1 MTNDAVVSVVNTH
14 NYGRSKKYKIEDV
27 SEATVVQWA
36 VETKQLLLSHPDLAK
51 VKRVLDDSIS
61 PEAKD
66 ALWGCSQRLAAVPK
80 DYPAGNMSVQARQ
93 TFHIE
98 WLDSIIAAC
107 APSSGALVLGE
118 MRKIKWSEGST
129 DKDSWTCQDI
139 MVYYARLKE
148 VETRMGDAVNL
159 VSDKAKLDVVEHKIP
174 SGLKLLA
181 KATLERHSGDGPAPQ
196 DTWEKA
202 LKRVA
207 HEVKKQEECAQ
218 LAESIR
224 VKQKKD
230 APKAYRP
237 TERPF
242 LRVDDTFKKKK
253 KWRKEGGGREGGA
266 ERKGKGKGAG
276 KGAGSGKGK
285 SSGRGSR
292 DDKDLSHIECFNC
305 GEKGHY
311 SNKCPHPQREPSRG
325 GGKGGKGS
333 GKGRGGGKGAGDA
346 SKADAKA

>member
-14 NYGRSKKYKIEDV
+14 NYGRSKKYKIEDLWF
-27 SEATVVQWA
+27 SG
-36 VETKQLLLSHPDLAK
+36 QLRRSNCSQGPVLLSHPDLAK
-51 VKRVLDDSIS
+51 VKRALDDSIS

-80 DYPAGNMSVQARQ
+80 DYPAGNMSVPARQ

-98 WLDSIIAAC
+98 WLGSIIAAC

-181 KATLERHSGDGPAPQ
+181 KATLERHAGDGPAPQ

-218 LAESIR
+218 LACREHSR
-224 VKQKKD
+224 E
-230 APKAYRP
+230 A
-237 TERPF
+237 E
-242 LRVDDTFKKKK
+242 
-253 KWRKEGGGREGGA
+253 EGRAKGLQTYGATVSACGRHVQEEEEVA
-266 ERKGKGKGAG
+266 
-276 KGAGSGKGK
+276 
-285 SSGRGSR
+285 
-292 DDKDLSHIECFNC
+292 
-305 GEKGHY
+305 
-311 SNKCPHPQREPSRG
+311 QRR
-325 GGKGGKGS
+325 
-333 GKGRGGGKGAGDA
+333 RRA
-346 SKADAKA
+346 